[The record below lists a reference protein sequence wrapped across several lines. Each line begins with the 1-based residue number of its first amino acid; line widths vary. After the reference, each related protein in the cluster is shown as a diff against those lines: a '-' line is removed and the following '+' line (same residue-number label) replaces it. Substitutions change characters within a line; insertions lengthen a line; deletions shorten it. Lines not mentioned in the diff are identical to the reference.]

1 MSSKIFIKIQ
11 FAKAYKIEKGEDDKV
26 IIFNL
31 AENKVYVGEDE
42 VAIDVPAEVM
52 NNRTMVPLRF
62 IAENLGLSVEYD
74 NETQTI
80 QVIEIQ

>member
-1 MSSKIFIKIQ
+1 
-11 FAKAYKIEKGEDDKV
+11 
-26 IIFNL
+26 
-31 AENKVYVGEDE
+31 
-42 VAIDVPAEVM
+42 M

-80 QVIEIQ
+80 QVID